1 MAETKRFYWLKL
13 DRNFFKRHDIRI
25 VEGMPNGK
33 DYLLFYLKLMVEAVD
48 HEGRLRFSDTIPYD
62 VNMLAIITNTNVDI
76 VRSAMEL
83 LQQLKMVE
91 ILDDQTIFLQETA
104 KLLGSE
110 TDKAALMRRKRA
122 ADKEKEMAAGNNVT
136 TMLPAVTNCYTEK
149 EKEIEKDKEK
159 EIYTRAGART
169 REDTDQR
176 FEQFWGVYPRKVGK
190 PKAKQAFYKAVKN
203 EETFDAVM
211 DGLRRYKNTERWTRA
226 VTAGELDFIP
236 HPTTWLNQ
244 RRWEDEIPEP
254 AQKPPGVRES
264 EHGMLERDY
273 EEEELRALV
282 HDPIADI
289 LAEMDQEA
297 EA

>member
-149 EKEIEKDKEK
+149 EKEIEKDKE
-159 EIYTRAGART
+159 IYTRAGART

-176 FEQFWGVYPRKVGK
+176 FEQFWKEYPRKVGK
-190 PKAKQAFYKAVKN
+190 PKAKQAFEKAVKD
-203 EETFDAVM
+203 EETFEAVM
-211 DGLRRYKNTERWTRA
+211 DGLRRYKNTEQWNRDGIEF
-226 VTAGELDFIP
+226 VP

-254 AQKPPGVRES
+254 VQRIPGVRES

-273 EEEELRALV
+273 TQDELRALV

-289 LAEMDQEA
+289 LAEMDQEE

>member
-110 TDKAALMRRKRA
+110 CDSASRVRQHRERTKLLQCN
-122 ADKEKEMAAGNNVT
+122 ADVTECNDNVE
-136 TMLPAVTNCYTEK
+136 NCNTEK
-149 EKEIEKDKEK
+149 EKEIEKDK

-176 FEQFWGVYPRKVGK
+176 FEQFWTAYPRKVGK
-190 PKAKQAFYKAVKN
+190 PKAKQAFEKAVKD
-203 EETFDAVM
+203 EETFEAVM
-211 DGLRRYKNTERWTRA
+211 EGLRRYKRTEQWNRDGIEF
-226 VTAGELDFIP
+226 VP

-254 AQKPPGVRES
+254 AQRIPGVRES

-273 EEEELRALV
+273 EEDELRALV
-282 HDPIADI
+282 HDPIA
-289 LAEMDQEA
+289 EMLEGA
-297 EA
+297 K